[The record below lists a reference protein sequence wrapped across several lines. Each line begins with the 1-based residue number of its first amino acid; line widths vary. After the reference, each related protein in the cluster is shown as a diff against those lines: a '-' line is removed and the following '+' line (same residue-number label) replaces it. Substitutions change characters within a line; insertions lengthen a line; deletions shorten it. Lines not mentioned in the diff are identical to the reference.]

1 MLRFLMLLFGVL
13 LLWSA
18 PAPASA
24 VEGVSVSRHERDVL
38 QAQKRLIKHRKA
50 KAKAFVKRQRAKA
63 KRLIKQQRST

>member
-1 MLRFLMLLFGVL
+1 MLRFLTLMFGVL
-13 LLWSA
+13 LVWSA

-24 VEGVSVSRHERDVL
+24 VEGVSRYERDVL

-63 KRLIKQQRST
+63 KRLIKQQRSI